1 MYMVIK
7 NTQLEE
13 RLSEVYEL
21 VLEAL
26 NVEGEHHKAWL
37 LDQMVR
43 VIVGEE
49 NYEAALAEYV
59 EEVGEPWDV
68 GSPA

>member
-1 MYMVIK
+1 MYMKIHS
-7 NTQLEE
+7 NQLEE

-21 VLEAL
+21 VIEAL
-26 NVEGEHHKAWL
+26 NVQGEHHKSWL

-49 NYEAALAEYV
+49 NYEEALAEYV
-59 EEVGEPWDV
+59 EEVGEPWDI